1 MSDSG
6 EDDPLAINK
15 LAVSFDYLMYKI
27 KDHIESL
34 SEETYEAVNHKQNF
48 IDNYI
53 DQIQLDKTFEQSD
66 TLIRKCDNLEMELY
80 KLEKI
85 EEFVGDFKNRI
96 AILESEIR
104 ALNSD

>member
-1 MSDSG
+1 MSDSDK
-6 EDDPLAINK
+6 DDPLAINK

-34 SEETYEAVNHKQNF
+34 SEETYEVVSYKQNF
-48 IDNYI
+48 IDGYI
-53 DQIQLDKTFEQSD
+53 DQIGLEKTFEQSD
-66 TLIRKCDNLEMELY
+66 KLIQKCDDLEMELY

-85 EEFVGDFKNRI
+85 EEFVGEFKNRI
-96 AILESEIR
+96 AVLESEVS